1 LDLLHD
7 EAVEYGRRLNEAGT
21 PCHVEIAVGAFH
33 SFDLIVPDAPVSLTF
48 FASQCDQLRAA
59 LADGPKTKDAR

>member
-1 LDLLHD
+1 
-7 EAVEYGRRLNEAGT
+7 LNEAGT

-33 SFDLIVPDAPVSLTF
+33 TFDLIVPDAPVSLTF

-59 LADGPKTKDAR
+59 LADGQKARNTK